1 MGRSGTAVTK
11 LNIILMA
18 VLALCALGLVTS
30 QDRARNVFV
39 ELERAH
45 TQTRQLEIQTNRL
58 ELDQYKLSKTALVDG
73 KARRELA
80 MQPAKADRTLHVN
93 LAGDTP
99 HQAMKAQESKAN
111 R

>member
-1 MGRSGTAVTK
+1 
-11 LNIILMA
+11 MA

-30 QDRARNVFV
+30 QDRARKVFV
-39 ELERAH
+39 ELERAQA
-45 TQTRQLEIQTNRL
+45 QTRQLEIQANRL
-58 ELDQYKLSKTALVDG
+58 ELDQSKLSKTALVDG

-80 MQPAKADRTLHVN
+80 MQPAKAERTLHVN
-93 LAGDTP
+93 LAGDLP

>member
-1 MGRSGTAVTK
+1 MTK

-30 QDRARNVFV
+30 HDRARKLFV

-45 TQTRQLEIQTNRL
+45 SQTRQLEVHANQL
-58 ELDQYKLSKTALVDG
+58 ELDQSKLSKTALVDG

-80 MQPAKADRTLHVN
+80 LQPVKAERTLHVN
-93 LAGDTP
+93 LAGDLP
-99 HQAMKAQESKAN
+99 HRALTAQETKA
-111 R
+111 RR

>member
-1 MGRSGTAVTK
+1 MTK

-30 QDRARNVFV
+30 QDRARKSFV

-45 TQTRQLEIQTNRL
+45 AQTRQLEIQANQL
-58 ELDQYKLSKTALVDG
+58 ELDQSKLSKTALVDG

-80 MQPAKADRTLHVN
+80 MQPVKSERTLHVN
-93 LAGDTP
+93 LAGDLP
-99 HQAMKAQESKAN
+99 HQALTAQESKA
-111 R
+111 RR